1 MNSPQW
7 KRFPT
12 PFAGVD
18 EAGRGCIA
26 GPVAAG
32 AVILPPGFNL
42 PKLDDSKK
50 LSAKTRA
57 VLEKSIKQQA
67 LAWGV
72 GLAWPGEIDT
82 INILQATL
90 QAMARAVN
98 TLRVQPC
105 YLAVDGNQTVP
116 LAMSQVSIKGGDGK
130 VPAIAA
136 ASILAKTF
144 RDRLM
149 TVFDRQFPGY
159 GFAKHKGYGTRAHYD
174 AVHRLGPC
182 RLHRLTF
189 KGVVPEDAK
198 PQEQLCLPG
207 I

>member
-32 AVILPPGFNL
+32 AVILPPEFDL

-50 LSAKTRA
+50 LSAKTRS

-72 GLAWPGEIDT
+72 GLAWPGEIDS

-90 QAMARAVN
+90 QAMTRAVN
-98 TLRVQPC
+98 VLRVQPC
-105 YLAVDGNQTVP
+105 FLAVDGNQTVP
-116 LAMSQVSIKGGDGK
+116 LPLQQLSIKGGDGK

-149 TVFDRQFPGY
+149 LVFDRQFPGY
-159 GFAKHKGYGTRAHYD
+159 GFAKHKGYGTQAHYE
-174 AVHRLGPC
+174 AVRRLGPC

-189 KGVVPEDAK
+189 KGVVPEKVK